1 MPAPPPRPG
10 PSRSLTERERT
21 VARRVRRALH
31 LSPTMSEEEVADEL
45 YDTFVWRRE
54 RMMLAGK
61 TLRTKL
67 VDGLTPIRTRL
78 RRGLQWLTRTI
89 GASGGRDED

>member
-1 MPAPPPRPG
+1 MPTPPPPSG

-45 YDTFVWRRE
+45 YGTFVWRRE
-54 RMMLAGK
+54 RMILAGQ
-61 TLRTKL
+61 TLRKGL
-67 VDGLTPIRTRL
+67 ADGLAPVRQRL
-78 RRGLQWLTRTI
+78 QRGLRWLVRTI
-89 GASGGRDED
+89 GRTSDRGGG